1 MVMATTSYENM
12 ILICQYLGFNLYFI
26 LPLHS
31 GYGPA
36 CIQISWDSQLSPHAV
51 STEQSTP
58 V

>member
-12 ILICQYLGFNLYFI
+12 ILICQYVRLNVYFI

-31 GYGPA
+31 GYGSA
-36 CIQISWDSQLSPHAV
+36 CIHVLWDSQLSPHADR
-51 STEQSTP
+51 TEQSTP